1 MGTQGTD
8 EGIASALFGKTRRI
22 LLGILYANPG
32 DAYYLRRLAREA
44 GTGVGAVQRELKRLS
59 EAGVVRREVRD
70 RQVYF
75 RANPDCPVY
84 ADLRSFIV
92 KTAGVGDVLRAALAP
107 LAPKL
112 RAAFVYG
119 SVARGEEKRGSDVDL
134 MLVGDITFAE
144 VVRALRPAQT
154 RLAREINPSVYSL
167 REFTSKLAAGHHFL
181 KSVMKSERLFLVG
194 SDRELA

>member
-1 MGTQGTD
+1 MGTQPVD
-8 EGIASALFGKTRRI
+8 EGIASALFGKTRRA

-32 DAYYLRRLAREA
+32 EAYYLRRLAREA

-59 EAGVVRREVRD
+59 EAGIIRREVRD

-92 KTAGVGDVLRAALAP
+92 KTAGVGDILRAALAP
-107 LAPKL
+107 LAPRL

-119 SVARGEEKRGSDVDL
+119 SVATGREKRGSDVDL

-144 VVRALRPAQT
+144 AVRALRPAQA
-154 RLAREINPSVYSL
+154 RLGREINPSVYSP
-167 REFTSKLAAGHHFL
+167 REFASKLAAGNHFL
-181 KSVMKSERLFLVG
+181 KTVMKGNKLFLVG
-194 SDRELA
+194 GDRELA